1 MVVHDK
7 YNYLL
12 IYVDNDSHL
21 KDLYIQKANEHNE
34 KVRNNMYP
42 DAGFDL
48 YCPQSI
54 PVYPGIMCMIDLKI
68 KCAMYN
74 SKASASENGSI
85 KKKYLSYYM
94 YPRSSISKT
103 PLRLANSVGIIDSGY
118 RGNLC
123 AAVDNIQTDPFQ
135 VTIHQRLFQICSPS
149 LTPLIVKVIDD
160 VDYFEE
166 TSRGHGGFGS
176 TGV

>member
-1 MVVHDK
+1 
-7 YNYLL
+7 
-12 IYVDNDSHL
+12 
-21 KDLYIQKANEHNE
+21 
-34 KVRNNMYP
+34 
-42 DAGFDL
+42 
-48 YCPQSI
+48 
-54 PVYPGIMCMIDLKI
+54 
-68 KCAMYN
+68 
-74 SKASASENGSI
+74 
-85 KKKYLSYYM
+85 M

-160 VDYFEE
+160 IDYFEE